1 MHCTNCGQ
9 EIAPNAAICT
19 HCGVAVGTEKKFC
32 ANCGQAVNA
41 NQAICLGCGCP
52 LAQTQMGNRMNHAQN
67 GGQKTI
73 QPSGKSA
80 STAVLLT
87 CLITGLGQM
96 YLGQVLKGV
105 VILLAAIVIG
115 VATAGVGGLVIWVVA
130 MADASKIGKKLEAGQ
145 SVGEWEFF

>member
-9 EIAPNAAICT
+9 EIANNAAVCT
-19 HCGVAVGTEKKFC
+19 HCGVAVGQEKKFC
-32 ANCGQAVNA
+32 AKCGQAVNA
-41 NQAICLGCGCP
+41 DQAICLGCGCA
-52 LAQTQMGNRMNHAQN
+52 LTQMGNGMNNFQN
-67 GGQKTI
+67 AGQKTI
-73 QPSGKSA
+73 HASGKSA

-105 VILLAAIVIG
+105 VILLATIVIG
-115 VATAGVGGLVIWVVA
+115 ALTAGVGSIVIWIIA
-130 MADASKIGKKLEAGQ
+130 MIDASKIGKKLEAGQ

>member
-1 MHCTNCGQ
+1 
-9 EIAPNAAICT
+9 
-19 HCGVAVGTEKKFC
+19 
-32 ANCGQAVNA
+32 
-41 NQAICLGCGCP
+41 
-52 LAQTQMGNRMNHAQN
+52 MNNAQN

-115 VATAGVGGLVIWVVA
+115 VATAGVGAPVIWIVA
-130 MADASKIGKKLEAGQ
+130 MVDASKIGKKLEAGQ

>member
-9 EIAPNAAICT
+9 EIANNAAVCT
-19 HCGVAVGTEKKFC
+19 HCGVAVGQEKKFC
-32 ANCGQAVNA
+32 AKCGQAVNA
-41 NQAICLGCGCP
+41 DQAICLGCGCA
-52 LAQTQMGNRMNHAQN
+52 LTQMGNGMNNFQN
-67 GGQKTI
+67 AGQKTI
-73 QPSGKSA
+73 HACGKSA

-105 VILLAAIVIG
+105 VILLATIVIG
-115 VATAGVGGLVIWVVA
+115 ALTAGVGSIVILIIA
-130 MADASKIGKKLEAGQ
+130 MIDASKIGKKLEAGQ